1 MVAAYDADPSL
12 ASMRLDFTDALRQML
27 EVLIPGL
34 LVRSSEI

>member
-12 ASMRLDFTDALRQML
+12 ASMRLDFTGTLRQML
-27 EVLIPGL
+27 EVLISGL